1 MCFFCLIFVKYSTKQ
16 SFNIMLNHINQ
27 SVKHLKVLLL
37 ILSFYGH
44 FASSQT
50 LINPNKI
57 IFWGINALH
66 TTTNSY
72 HYSKIKTNPSTS
84 FKIKSLDSKVPLRLS
99 KGVAKASDITFIT
112 TAFVAGIFVLSEIPK
127 DKRVR
132 QSIRMAEN
140 VWMTYNITETFK
152 NTVKRV
158 RPYAYQGVREKDD
171 IRSFISGHS
180 SLTANM
186 ATTLWMSNPK
196 NKIFP
201 ILATGLAIGTAALRV
216 KAGKHF
222 VSDVLSGIIV
232 GFSVAYIHEKITPIN
247 GI

>member
-1 MCFFCLIFVKYSTKQ
+1 MLKINNQLVTHSKTVLI
-16 SFNIMLNHINQ
+16 
-27 SVKHLKVLLL
+27 

-44 FASSQT
+44 FAYSQT
-50 LINPNKI
+50 IINPNKV

-66 TTTNSY
+66 TGINSY
-72 HYSKIKTNPSTS
+72 HYSKFKTNSPAS
-84 FKIKSLDSKVPLRLS
+84 FKIKGLDSKVPLRLT
-99 KGVAKASDITFIT
+99 KEIAKTSDITFIA
-112 TAFVAGIFVLSEIPK
+112 TALVAGAFILSEIPK
-127 DKRVR
+127 DKKLS

-140 VWMTYNITETFK
+140 VWMTYNITETLK
-152 NTVKRV
+152 NNVKRM

-180 SLTANM
+180 SLTANI
-186 ATTLWMSNPK
+186 AASLWMSNPK
-196 NKIFP
+196 NKICP
-201 ILATGLAIGTAALRV
+201 ILATGLAVGTAALRV

-232 GFSVAYIHEKITPIN
+232 GFGVAFVHEKIIPIG